1 MRWKTIN
8 HKFLNLTVQE
18 SGQDWLTIKPLLEPL
33 RPEDRRYRSFL
44 EKEKNIERDIERN
57 KKI

>member
-18 SGQDWLTIKPLLEPL
+18 SGQHELMLAMLEPVK
-33 RPEDRRYRSFL
+33 PEDRRYKRFS
-44 EKEKNIERDIERN
+44 EKQENIERDIEN